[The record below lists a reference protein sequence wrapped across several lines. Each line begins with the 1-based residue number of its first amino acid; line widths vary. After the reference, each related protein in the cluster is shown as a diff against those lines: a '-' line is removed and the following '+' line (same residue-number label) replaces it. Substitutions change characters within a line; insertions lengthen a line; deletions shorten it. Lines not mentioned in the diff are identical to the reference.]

1 MPTPNL
7 DQRRARPPAVALLAE
22 RHVAAIPAGAWRV
35 LDPAIWQQ
43 LLPGGLLTAAECREL
58 DGMARVRQLA
68 PAEVI
73 FSRAQPSF
81 SLVALAEG
89 EASLGVRSA
98 DGLFRTERSVDG
110 PAWLDVSS
118 AFIGVAHSV
127 DAQATSAA
135 RIVDLPRSLL
145 MDCLQR
151 HPDLASRLIE
161 NLARE
166 VHALAFNNH
175 ELMHKDAPARLAH
188 WLRQRCQPVPGCAGQ
203 ALVQLRERKRDVASQ
218 LAITPETLSRLL
230 RSMAQQGLIRV
241 AGYTVQV
248 LDLPALEQLLRD

>member
-1 MPTPNL
+1 MPTPIL
-7 DQRRARPPAVALLAE
+7 DLHRARPPVLALMAE
-22 RHVAAIPAGAWRV
+22 RHGAGIAMNACTQASAV
-35 LDPAIWQQ
+35 WQQ

-58 DGMARVRQLA
+58 DGLARVRQLA
-68 PAEVI
+68 PADVI
-73 FSRAQPSF
+73 FQRAQLAT
-81 SLVALAEG
+81 SLVALTEG
-89 EASLGVRSA
+89 EATLGSRRA
-98 DGLFRTERSVDG
+98 DGLLRTERRLAG
-110 PAWLDVSS
+110 PAWLDLSS
-118 AFIGVAHSV
+118 AFIGVAHGV

-135 RIVDLPRSLL
+135 RVVDLPRSLL
-145 MDCLQR
+145 MDCLHR

-188 WLRQRCQPVPGCAGQ
+188 WLRQRCLPMPGCAGQ

-230 RSMAQQGLIRV
+230 RSLAQQGLIRV

-248 LDLPALEQLLRD
+248 LDLPALEQLTRD